1 MDWSLLDCTSTER
14 AKKTIISTMSCL
26 RDAEKISNKTFFR
39 ETFRIQ
45 IFHVVMLFVFVFS
58 AVIFHDTKKISMAR
72 ITHFHDIEK
81 ISMGKMTRSS
91 NHDHERFVLVSFVC
105 SVSVVLWTCLWT

>member
-1 MDWSLLDCTSTER
+1 MQRRLATR
-14 AKKTIISTMSCL
+14 
-26 RDAEKISNKTFFR
+26 RFFR

-58 AVIFHDTKKISMAR
+58 AVMFHDTKKISMAR

-81 ISMGKMTRSS
+81 ISMAKMTRSS
-91 NHDHERFVLVSFVC
+91 NHDHERFVLVSFLCVVFQLSCGRVC
-105 SVSVVLWTCLWT
+105 GLDCK